1 MQIWLTY
8 VDDVDNGSRENWSV
22 FYVEPIVTTS
32 RKNAELEG
40 KKEVERKVREF
51 VCELWDDDDV
61 DELWD
66 DDDVDEESYK
76 NHFTYHI
83 QGPFTVPT

>member
-40 KKEVERKVREF
+40 KKEVERKARELAILF
-51 VCELWDDDDV
+51 
-61 DELWD
+61 D